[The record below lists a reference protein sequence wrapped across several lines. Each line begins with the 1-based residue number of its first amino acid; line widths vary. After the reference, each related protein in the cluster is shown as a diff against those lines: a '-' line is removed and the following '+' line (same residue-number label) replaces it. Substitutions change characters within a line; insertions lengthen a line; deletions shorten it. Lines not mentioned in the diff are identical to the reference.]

1 MSITL
6 RHIRYFLAAA
16 EAGQISR
23 AAIDLGVSQSAVTA
37 AVKQLESLVGAQ
49 LFDRHAQGVALT
61 LEGSRFMRH
70 ARNIAASVNEAL
82 RFEQEP
88 ARKIRGTVRVGVT
101 YTVAGYFL
109 PQYQVRFARSYP
121 DVNVELTEASRSSI
135 EQDLIAGRLDTSV
148 LLTSNIENR
157 DMLEFETLI
166 RSRRRLWL
174 PLDHPLTRMEAV
186 NLANIATEPYVM
198 LTVDEAARTAGRYWT
213 EAGYHPRVIFETS
226 SVEAVRSMVA
236 NGVGVTILSDM
247 VYRPWSLE
255 GQRIETRHVAEPVPS
270 MDVGIA
276 WARRNDLSDA
286 ARAFRDFMSL
296 TFNGA
301 DHVLAT

>member
-1 MSITL
+1 MSMSL
-6 RHIRYFLAAA
+6 RHIRYFVAAA

-37 AVKQLESLVGAQ
+37 AVKQIEQQVGAR
-49 LFDRHAQGVALT
+49 LFDRHAQGVSLT

-70 ARNIAASVNEAL
+70 ARNIVASVNEAL
-82 RFEQEP
+82 RLEHNA
-88 ARKIRGTVRVGVT
+88 ARTVAGPVRVGVT

-109 PQYQVRFARSYP
+109 PQHLARFARSFP
-121 DVNVELTEASRSSI
+121 GVDIVLREAPRTAI
-135 EQDLIAGRLDTSV
+135 EEDLIAGRLDTAV

-157 DMLEFETLI
+157 DVLESETLI

-174 PLDHPLTRMEAV
+174 PLDHPLLHTEAIH
-186 NLANIATEPYVM
+186 LADVARQPYVM
-198 LTVDEAARTAGRYWT
+198 LTVDEAAQTAGRYW
-213 EAGYHPRVIFETS
+213 AGTGLSPSVIFETS

-236 NGVGVTILSDM
+236 NAMGVTILSDM

-255 GQRIETRHVAEPVPS
+255 GQRIETRLVAAAIPT
-270 MDVGIA
+270 MDVGLA
-276 WARRNDLSDA
+276 WARDAELSPA
-286 ARAFRDFMSL
+286 TRAFRDYMSL

-301 DHVLAT
+301 GHALAT